1 MSMRYVQFVTLDRP
15 IAALRASAFALCCLS
30 QAFVAASAEALHLYI
45 YTLLLSRLAR
55 GNICTDDRVVFL
67 QAARRTRARSQSHEV
82 DRRRPCTMESEVS
95 CA

>member
-30 QAFVAASAEALHLYI
+30 QAFVTASAEALHL